1 MSQLCLRLMQSLFGP
16 LALGYVHDRT
26 NKLNEVT
33 GFPEDR
39 MAKTLEMLCRS
50 VRKNDSIVHLK
61 ITSFAHCLINPL
73 LHQGP
78 ILGVNFFQEH
88 RIRGLGRLRME
99 AKDAKMFL
107 RPEKLSGGNI
117 PTPTTRVAYSLAF
130 CQVSFT
136 AAQLFF
142 RPPALR
148 ELFSECVLYALA
160 FADIDQ

>member
-1 MSQLCLRLMQSLFGP
+1 MSQLCLRLMQGLFGP

-33 GFPEDR
+33 GFPDDR

-78 ILGVNFFQEH
+78 ILGVNLFQEH
-88 RIRGLGRLRME
+88 RIRGLGRLRIE
-99 AKDAKMFL
+99 SKDAKMFL
-107 RPEKLSGGNI
+107 RPEELSRDHI
-117 PTPTTRVAYSLAF
+117 PTPATGMAYPLTF
-130 CQVSFT
+130 CQVGFT

-148 ELFSECVLYALA
+148 ELFSKCVLYALA
-160 FADIDQ
+160 FPNIDQ